1 MGSVCF
7 KAQKEAEEGEREQN
21 KSREEQRQQAQ
32 PESGQSQQQQQQQ
45 QEAEGAVAEKRQQEQ
60 PQSDEQRQPSDG
72 AVLTDQGPGKAQ
84 PSEQQQAAHGDR
96 AAESNGIP
104 AGPAASQPLVQPQP
118 QAQPQQDTATESSA
132 APAYNSSDSSRN
144 NNTSGGG
151 TGGGNGSGKAAAGP
165 EFRRMALEE
174 LMAATNNFSEK
185 NVVSEGGR
193 QALNVVYRGV
203 LGPEG
208 LQVAVKRFQK
218 KEWEDA
224 QQFAADATAVGS
236 IRYLGL
242 TSLLGFCCEGE
253 HRLLVSEFMPNCTL
267 AQHLFHWEQRP
278 MSWLARLAVA
288 MRVAQALEHLGREE
302 GMPVYHDLN
311 PYKVLLD
318 KVRESLIT
326 STTCCPIKW
335 LSLCMYLMLTP
346 IACARAS
353 GRRREWLCIMAS
365 ILTKCCWISI
375 WEEKGMPVY
384 HDLNPYKVLLDKDNE
399 PKLSC
404 FGLIKPLKDGR
415 YSSNLDYLPPEQ
427 LLHGRVTAESVVYSF
442 GLILLALFSGKSIR
456 PTQVGR
462 CVCVCVCEGS
472 VHTDPSPLPLPF
484 SPFRHPISS
493 FSLSFSIFSFPFSC

>member
-318 KVRESLIT
+318 K
-326 STTCCPIKW
+326 
-335 LSLCMYLMLTP
+335 
-346 IACARAS
+346 
-353 GRRREWLCIMAS
+353 
-365 ILTKCCWISI
+365 
-375 WEEKGMPVY
+375 
-384 HDLNPYKVLLDKDNE
+384 DNE

-462 CVCVCVCEGS
+462 CVCVCV
-472 VHTDPSPLPLPF
+472 
-484 SPFRHPISS
+484 
-493 FSLSFSIFSFPFSC
+493 